1 MAGFDRYAVSAAC
14 QHPTLAPYRGSNPG
28 LVSVIATNA
37 GERMGDATAPRRAV
51 STGSGVIVTRECRS
65 ISAAEF
71 SRRANERLKAKPK
84 G

>member
-1 MAGFDRYAVSAAC
+1 
-14 QHPTLAPYRGSNPG
+14 
-28 LVSVIATNA
+28 VIATNA